1 MDSADIM
8 KVIIIFGIFMIIYFL
23 IYLSVG
29 VKSIK
34 SNWQEYRC
42 NPIIMPFAK
51 FFGKD
56 PIQNFQSCIQNIQN
70 IHMGSLLD
78 PVYHLLSNAANI
90 GNTLNN
96 GLLGFAGIMNL
107 LKVNLGTTAN
117 LAVEIIIN
125 ILIEMQSLLIKFK
138 DMINKLIGVFITFI
152 YIIAGT
158 QITTLT
164 LWEALPGWLVKKLAG
179 FSDNSKD
186 DTDSSD
192 EITN

>member
-1 MDSADIM
+1 MDSADIT

-29 VKSIK
+29 IKSIK
-34 SNWQEYRC
+34 ANWQEYRC
-42 NPIIMPFAK
+42 NPLIMPFAK

-70 IHMGSLLD
+70 AHMGSLLD
-78 PVYHLLSNAANI
+78 PVYHLLSSAANI

-96 GLLGFAGIMNL
+96 GLLGFSGIMNL
-107 LKVNLGTTAN
+107 LKVNLGSTAH

-138 DMINKLIGVFITFI
+138 DMINKMVGVFITFI
-152 YIIAGT
+152 YMMAGT

-164 LWEALPGWLVKKLAG
+164 LWEALPGWLLKKVAG
-179 FSDNSKD
+179 FSDSSS
-186 DTDSSD
+186 DSSNSSAQS
-192 EITN
+192 TS